1 MTNNVRWASATPREK
16 AFIEEVARVTYER
29 DRVRGSDCLCQKS
42 ALPLRHKRFDPHF
55 DPHREMSGR
64 NTWSKEF
71 PTSFFLGQKRPQSL
85 IYQRLEGILSLGK
98 DEAGGSNPPSNS
110 KKSIENFGFR
120 CFFAAS
126 AKTRSMVSFL
136 TAQSSLS
143 FPLSSIA
150 LVAAIKTADLLR
162 TLAHLS
168 GGWYNR
174 GRE

>member
-16 AFIEEVARVTYER
+16 AVIEEVARVTYER

-42 ALPLRHKRFDPHF
+42 ALPLLHKRFDPHAEM
-55 DPHREMSGR
+55 REE
-64 NTWSKEF
+64 NTWSKAF
-71 PTSFFLGQKRPQSL
+71 PTSFFLRQKRPQSL

-98 DEAGGSNPPSNS
+98 DEAGGSNPPSSS

-136 TAQSSLS
+136 MAQSSLS

-150 LVAAIKTADLLR
+150 LVAASK
-162 TLAHLS
+162 
-168 GGWYNR
+168 NN
-174 GRE
+174 

>member
-1 MTNNVRWASATPREK
+1 MTNNVHWASATPREK

-98 DEAGGSNPPSNS
+98 DEAGGSNPPSSS
-110 KKSIENFGFR
+110 KKHRKLRFSVLFCCISKNTLYGLFSHGAEFLVI
-120 CFFAAS
+120 S
-126 AKTRSMVSFL
+126 AVEYS
-136 TAQSSLS
+136 A
-143 FPLSSIA
+143 
-150 LVAAIKTADLLR
+150 
-162 TLAHLS
+162 
-168 GGWYNR
+168 GGGDKN
-174 GRE
+174 G

>member
-16 AFIEEVARVTYER
+16 AVIEEVARVTYER

-42 ALPLRHKRFDPHF
+42 ALPLRHKRFDPHAEM
-55 DPHREMSGR
+55 REE
-64 NTWSKEF
+64 NTWSKVF
-71 PTSFFLGQKRPQSL
+71 PTSFFLRQKRPQSL
-85 IYQRLEGILSLGK
+85 IYQGWKPFCHLARMRSAVRIRP
-98 DEAGGSNPPSNS
+98 AAP
-110 KKSIENFGFR
+110 KSIENFGSR
-120 CFFAAS
+120 CFFAAP

-136 TAQSSLS
+136 MAQSSLS

-162 TLAHLS
+162 TLAHLP

>member
-16 AFIEEVARVTYER
+16 AVIEEVARVTYER

-98 DEAGGSNPPSNS
+98 DEAGGSNPPSSS
-110 KKSIENFGFR
+110 KKHRKLRFSVLFR
-120 CFFAAS
+120 RISKNTLYGLFSHGAEFLVIS
-126 AKTRSMVSFL
+126 AVEYS
-136 TAQSSLS
+136 A
-143 FPLSSIA
+143 
-150 LVAAIKTADLLR
+150 
-162 TLAHLS
+162 
-168 GGWYNR
+168 GGGDKND
-174 GRE
+174 